1 MKIALIRK
9 HYTDFGGAERYV
21 AALLK
26 TLLAQGHD
34 AHIFAQTWNSDQR
47 AVFHQ
52 VPVPKGVSFLE
63 VALFARRVGSLLREA
78 DYDVIHGFERTFFQ
92 DIYRAG
98 DGCHREWLE
107 RRRVAD
113 NLIKRKTYLLNP
125 RHRVML
131 SLEEKI
137 YRDPRLKFVIAIS
150 KRVKE
155 EIIRHYGF
163 PEERIKV
170 IYNGLYR
177 TPEELR
183 GGAGLPEGFERRP
196 NERMA
201 LYVGSGFER
210 KNLATAIRA
219 LAIISDPAV
228 RLWVV
233 GRDRTGAYRRLA
245 DRLGLKDRV
254 VFAGPQKDPVPF
266 YTHAHAFVLP
276 TLYEPFGSA
285 CLEASASG
293 LPVVTTRVAG
303 FSELIE
309 PGVTGF
315 VVEDPMNAEEV
326 AHGITS
332 ALALGKIDPPVYS
345 TIEDNVREVL
355 NLYRAV
361 TG

>member
-1 MKIALIRK
+1 
-9 HYTDFGGAERYV
+9 V

-26 TLLAQGHD
+26 TLLEQGHD
-34 AHIFAQTWNSDQR
+34 AHIFAQTWNSDQS
-47 AVFHQ
+47 AVFHR
-52 VPVPKGVSFLE
+52 VAVPKGISFLE
-63 VALFARRVGSLLREA
+63 VTLFARRVGAMLREM
-78 DYDVIHGFERTFFQ
+78 DYDVIHGFERTFYQ

-113 NLIKRKTYLLNP
+113 NLFKRNTYLLNP

-131 SLEEKI
+131 NLERKI
-137 YRDPRLKFVIAIS
+137 YQDPRLKFVIAIS

-155 EIIRHYGF
+155 EIVRHYGF

-177 TPEELR
+177 SAQELR
-183 GGAGLPEGFERRP
+183 GAAGLPQGFDLRP
-196 NERMA
+196 DEKMV

-219 LAIISDPAV
+219 LALIREPDV

-233 GRDRTGAYRRLA
+233 GRDRQTPYRRLA
-245 DRLGLKDRV
+245 DRLGLRGRV
-254 VFAGPQKDPVPF
+254 VFAGPQRDPVPF
-266 YTHAHAFVLP
+266 YNNASAFVLP

-293 LPVVTTRVAG
+293 LPVVTTRMAG

-315 VVEDPMNAEEV
+315 IVEDPMNAEEV
-326 AHGITS
+326 SHGIAS
-332 ALALGKIDPPVYS
+332 ALALGKIDPPAYP
-345 TIEDNVREVL
+345 TIEDNVREAL
-355 NLYRAV
+355 ELYHAV
-361 TG
+361 AG